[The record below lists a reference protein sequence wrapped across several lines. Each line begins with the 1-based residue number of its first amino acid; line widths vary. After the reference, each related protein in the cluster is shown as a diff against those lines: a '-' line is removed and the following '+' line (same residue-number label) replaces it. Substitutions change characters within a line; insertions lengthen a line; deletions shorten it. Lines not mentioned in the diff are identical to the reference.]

1 MRANPAR
8 YMLNYA
14 GVDYNE
20 VAYPLDGTSKWS
32 ADKQSFFKDSY
43 KFPQCPYII
52 DQAPLYH
59 DCVVKINETFTIQ

>member
-20 VAYPLDGTSKWS
+20 VAYPLDSTSKWRV
-32 ADKQSFFKDSY
+32 DKEEYFKDSY
-43 KFPQCPYII
+43 KFP
-52 DQAPLYH
+52 
-59 DCVVKINETFTIQ
+59 